1 VLQLTTHVQGGS
13 GVQVICGGLCGWVC
27 VWILM
32 QHPRSG
38 VLRGTDFGGFDE
50 AAGAGGGGMVVC
62 RTVEAGGGWS
72 HHDWKLDWRWLVAP
86 NSDLR

>member
-50 AAGAGGGGMVVC
+50 AAGARGGGVGHGGVSHC
-62 RTVEAGGGWS
+62 GGW
-72 HHDWKLDWRWLVAP
+72 WWMVAP
-86 NSDLR
+86 RLEARLAVAGCTQL